1 VFVPRFWT
9 FSLITDPG
17 GWSGGIGGLIA
28 IVKRALN
35 SIGIIIV
42 GAQHGDVASSC
53 SLRVSIFDPPQKII

>member
-1 VFVPRFWT
+1 M
-9 FSLITDPG
+9 TDPG

-28 IVKRALN
+28 IIKRSLN

-53 SLRVSIFDPPQKII
+53 SLRVSIFDPPQKTI